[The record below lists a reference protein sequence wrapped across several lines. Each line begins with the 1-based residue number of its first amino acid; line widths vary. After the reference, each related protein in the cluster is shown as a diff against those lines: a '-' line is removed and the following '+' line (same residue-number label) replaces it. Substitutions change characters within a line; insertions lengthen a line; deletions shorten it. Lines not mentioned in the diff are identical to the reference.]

1 MPRGRPAKLQA
12 ATPAVLRFFSQSEK
26 MHLLAQELFE
36 KSFGLPL
43 VPESPGTA
51 AERRGLDPKAEKF
64 WEAVEQTSLSR
75 EDDEGGE
82 A

>member
-1 MPRGRPAKLQA
+1 
-12 ATPAVLRFFSQSEK
+12 

-64 WEAVEQTSLSR
+64 WEAAEQTSLSR